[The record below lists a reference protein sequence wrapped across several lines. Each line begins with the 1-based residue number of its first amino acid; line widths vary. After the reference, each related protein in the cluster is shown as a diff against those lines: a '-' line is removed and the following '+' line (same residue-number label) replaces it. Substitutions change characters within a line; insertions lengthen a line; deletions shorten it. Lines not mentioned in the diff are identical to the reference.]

1 MKNIPGVNKNEK
13 YDNYTVT
20 FTYKYNRINTKN
32 FKTIN
37 EAVYARYLLEIKINP
52 KRFIKNDEM
61 ILQYIAELNDQEK
74 INIEKYIDKRIAE
87 YGEIK
92 PIKINRYKVY
102 KYTSPSN
109 KVYIGQT
116 CKTLRQRA
124 KSDGSGYMHCSHF
137 YNAIKKYG
145 IDNFQCEILKSK
157 LTLQEANYWECYY
170 IKKYNSTDPQYGYNI
185 TDGGSQ
191 ARKLSDEG
199 KLKISNY
206 MKKNNPMKNP
216 EIAYK
221 VSLQNKGRILSDEI
235 REKMS
240 ISRKKK
246 VECIETGII
255 YESRNEAA
263 KDMGV
268 AGSGIGRAINGEQ
281 ETSAGYHWRYI

>member
-37 EAVYARYLLEIKINP
+37 EAIYARYLLEIKINP
-52 KRFIKNDEM
+52 QRFIKNDEV
-61 ILQYIAELNDQEK
+61 ILKYIAELSNQQK

-124 KSDGSGYMHCSHF
+124 RSDGSGYVHCSHF
-137 YNAIKKYG
+137 YNAIQKYG
-145 IDNFQCEILKSK
+145 WENFQCDILKNQ
-157 LTLQEANYWECYY
+157 LTLQEANYWESYY
-170 IKKYNSTDPQYGYNI
+170 INLYNSTNPQYGYNI
-185 TDGGSQ
+185 ADGGSQ
-191 ARKLSDEG
+191 ARQFSDEARD
-199 KLKISNY
+199 KMSNR

-216 EIAYK
+216 EVAHK
-221 VSLQNKGRILSDEI
+221 VSLQNKGRIVPKETRD
-235 REKMS
+235 K
-240 ISRKKK
+240 ISNSHKKK

-255 YESRNEAA
+255 YNSRNEAA
-263 KDMGV
+263 QSVGV
-268 AGSGIGRAINGEQ
+268 VGSGIGRAINGEQ
-281 ETSAGYHWRYI
+281 DTSAGYHWRYV